1 MQLPVDF
8 KEKYQKLLGVEAE
21 AFFASF
27 DKPVE
32 KGFRI
37 NPLKYRGHL
46 HDHQTDQPV
55 SYSDWGYY
63 GKVSGKTIDHQSGL
77 VYSQEPSAMLVGEIA
92 HPKPGQKVL
101 DLCAA
106 PGGKTTYLASFMDQD
121 GVLVSNEINR
131 GRAKILA
138 ENVERFGIQNAV
150 ILNESPDRME
160 ARFAGYFDVIV
171 VDAPCSGEGMFRKD
185 PDAMDY
191 WSLDYP
197 VECANRQKEILKSAM
212 KMLAPQGEL
221 VYSTCTFAPEEDEQI
236 IAWLLEEYPA
246 LQMAEVKKNEQMDDG
261 RPEWANGNPE
271 LAKAVRLFPHHFR
284 GEGHFMAKLVNTA
297 EIEVEVAPKKVKSKK
312 KKQVTSNGNLNK
324 EQLKLWQTFAS
335 EFLVDPNYF
344 AQQQLLIQKDRLYY
358 QAVKMDLTGV
368 RYIKPGLELGEFKK
382 NRFEPSQSLLMAV
395 SATDLKQVVKI
406 SAEEWQK
413 YVHGDVLTT
422 TQAGKGWVTV
432 AVEDTIV
439 GPGKLV
445 QGTIK
450 NFYPKGLRMNF

>member
-8 KEKYQKLLGVEAE
+8 KKKYEKLLGEQAE
-21 AFFASF
+21 EFFTSF
-27 DKPVE
+27 DKPVQ

-46 HDHQTDQPV
+46 HDHLTEQTV
-55 SYSDWGYY
+55 GYSDWGYF

-77 VYSQEPSAMLVGEIA
+77 VYSQEPSAMLVGELA
-92 HPKPGQKVL
+92 HPQPGQRVL

-106 PGGKTTYLASFMDQD
+106 PGGKTTYLASFMDQQ
-121 GVLVSNEINR
+121 GMLVSNEINR

-160 ARFAGYFDVIV
+160 ERFANYFDVIV

-185 PDAMDY
+185 PDAMEY
-191 WSLDYP
+191 WNADYP
-197 VECANRQKEILKSAM
+197 AECANRQQEILKSAM
-212 KMLAPQGEL
+212 KMLAPKGTL

-236 IAWLLEEYPA
+236 IAWLLENYDTLA
-246 LQMAEVKKNEQMDDG
+246 MVEVPKQANMDAG

-271 LAKAVRLFPHHFR
+271 LTKAVRLFPHHFQ
-284 GEGHFMAKLVNTA
+284 GEGHFMAKLVNDA
-297 EIEVEVAPKKVKSKK
+297 EVLVSEKPKTKKK
-312 KKQVTSNGNLNK
+312 KKQQASSSSLNK
-324 EQLKLWQTFAS
+324 EQVKLWNAFAE
-335 EFLVDPNYF
+335 EFLNQPAYF
-344 AQQQLLIQKDRLYY
+344 ALDRLMVQKDRLYY
-358 QAVKMDLTGV
+358 QSERLDLTGL

-382 NRFEPSQSLLMAV
+382 NRFEPSQSLLMALP
-395 SATDLKQVVKI
+395 AKEFKQVVQI
-406 SAEEWQK
+406 SAEEWRQ

-422 TQAGKGWVTV
+422 SAIGKGWVAV
-432 AVEDTIV
+432 AVDDTVV

-445 QGTIK
+445 QGTVK